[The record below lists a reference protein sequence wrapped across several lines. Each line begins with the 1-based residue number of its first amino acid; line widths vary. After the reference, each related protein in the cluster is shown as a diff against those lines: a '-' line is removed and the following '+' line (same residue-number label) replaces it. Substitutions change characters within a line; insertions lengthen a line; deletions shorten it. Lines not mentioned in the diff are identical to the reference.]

1 MPADLHPGLRED
13 KATVVV
19 AVQLDLVLG
28 LTPAADRRASAEE
41 LVDQDHGLMLAR
53 ATVVLD
59 RGLTPEVVDSAEVPD
74 HGKARVKARVALAS
88 LRAPDLGLA
97 REKDRAVAT
106 EAVPALI
113 HGPELGRPADLVAL
127 ASPSEEEEL
136 ALDRGTKPEDSVVA
150 RLAVAVAVVH
160 RGPRMVASGPVAKE
174 LDGTFHKDRNSLV
187 ALTPGIKV
195 VSVVGNLVAPVV
207 VHRGRKDN

>member
-19 AVQLDLVLG
+19 AVQLDLVRG

-41 LVDQDHGLMLAR
+41 LVDQDHGLMLVR

-74 HGKARVKARVALAS
+74 HGKARVKALVALAS

-127 ASPSEEEEL
+127 ASPEEEEL
-136 ALDRGTKPEDSVVA
+136 ASDRGTKPEDSVAA
-150 RLAVAVAVVH
+150 RLAVAAAVVH
-160 RGPRMVASGPVAKE
+160 RGPRTVASGPVAKE

>member
-1 MPADLHPGLRED
+1 M
-13 KATVVV
+13 VV
-19 AVQLDLVLG
+19 AVQLDLVRG

-41 LVDQDHGLMLAR
+41 LVDQDHGLMLVR

-74 HGKARVKARVALAS
+74 HGKARVKALVALAS

-127 ASPSEEEEL
+127 ASPEEEEL
-136 ALDRGTKPEDSVVA
+136 ASDRGTKPEDSVAA
-150 RLAVAVAVVH
+150 RLAVAAAVVH
-160 RGPRMVASGPVAKE
+160 RGPRTVASGPVAKE

-207 VHRGRKDN
+207 AHRGRKDN